1 MNREY
6 VLAIA
11 ALVVVIG
18 ALSTLALTGAVS
30 DPGASETATEVETDG
45 DVSLAEI
52 TISSEHV
59 TGGTATLAVDSHL
72 EHRGDPVENVT
83 VVHRVTD
90 TNSGLVENT
99 TEREVDTLGENSSD
113 RAETVVTDSIAVP
126 RESSYEI
133 ETFVYREG
141 ARIESASHSIEGVD
155 ALPPA
160 YADTDVEFHRFGSG
174 GSLADVP
181 AIEYAI
187 ESTTDDRAT
196 LEVASY
202 LTNTGDDPEE
212 DLELEVKA
220 RQSGSEVVADSATVD
235 LSTVD
240 PGETASPTVDLEVP
254 TEYDYYLDAVL
265 WRDGTIVET
274 DRAVANLGEG
284 SLSVDEMDGE
294 SGLEVSDFTG
304 GSGVGADDA
313 DAADD
318 GNDDRDNDDRDQDND
333 GTPGFG
339 AAIAV
344 AALLATIAL
353 ARRFQ

>member
-30 DPGASETATEVETDG
+30 DPDGSETATDVETDG
-45 DVSLAEI
+45 DVSLTEI

-99 TEREVDTLGENSSD
+99 TEREVDTLGGDSSD
-113 RAETVVTDSIAVP
+113 RAETVVTDSVAVP

-133 ETFVYREG
+133 ETFVYRDG
-141 ARIESASHSIEGVD
+141 ARLESASHSIEGVD
-155 ALPPA
+155 ALTPA
-160 YADTDVEFHRFGSG
+160 YADTDVEFHRFGG
-174 GSLADVP
+174 GSFADVP

-202 LTNTGDDPEE
+202 LTNTGDDAED

-235 LSTVD
+235 LSTVG

-274 DRAVANLGEG
+274 DRAVANLGDG
-284 SLSVDEMDGE
+284 SLSVDETDGDG
-294 SGLEVSDFTG
+294 GLEVSEFTG

-313 DAADD
+313 DVADD
-318 GNDDRDNDDRDQDND
+318 GHDDRDNDDRDQDND

>member
-1 MNREY
+1 MNRES

-18 ALSTLALTGAVS
+18 ALSTLALAGAVS
-30 DPGASETATEVETDG
+30 DPDDSEAAADVETEG

-52 TISSEHV
+52 TISTEEV
-59 TGGTATLAVDSHL
+59 TGGTATLAVDTHL
-72 EHRGDPVENVT
+72 AHRGDPVENVT

-99 TEREVDTLGENSSD
+99 TEREVETLGEESD
-113 RAETVVTDSIAVP
+113 AEAETVVTDSVAVP

-133 ETFVYREG
+133 ETLIYRDG
-141 ARIESASHSIEGVD
+141 ARTESTSHSIQGVD
-155 ALPPA
+155 ALTPA
-160 YADTDVEFHRFGSG
+160 YADTDVEFHRFGGS

-187 ESTTDDRAT
+187 ESSTDDRAS

-202 LTNTGDDPEE
+202 LTNTGDDPEP

-220 RQSGSEVVADSATVD
+220 RQAGSEIVADSATVD

-240 PGETASPTVDLEVP
+240 AGETASPTVELEVAQ
-254 TEYDYYLDAVL
+254 EYDYYLDAVL

-274 DRAVANLGEG
+274 DRAVANLGPG
-284 SLSVDEMDGE
+284 SLSVDEADGE
-294 SGLEVSDFTG
+294 DGLEVSDFTG
-304 GSGVGADDA
+304 GSGLSSDAAADA
-313 DAADD
+313 DESTHDR
-318 GNDDRDNDDRDQDND
+318 NDDRDED

-339 AAIAV
+339 GAVAA

-353 ARRFQ
+353 ARRYR

>member
-30 DPGASETATEVETDG
+30 DPEASEAATEVETDG

-59 TGGTATLAVDSHL
+59 TGGTATIAVDSHL
-72 EHRGDPVENVT
+72 EHRGDPVDNVT

-99 TEREVDTLGENSSD
+99 TEREVDVLGEGSSD
-113 RAETVVTDSIAVP
+113 RSETVVTDSVAVP

-133 ETFVYREG
+133 ETFVYRDG
-141 ARIESASHSIEGVD
+141 ARLESASHSIEGVD
-155 ALPPA
+155 ALTPA
-160 YADTDVEFHRFGSG
+160 YADTDVEFHRFGG
-174 GSLADVP
+174 GSFADVP

-202 LTNTGDDPEE
+202 LTNTGDDAED

-284 SLSVDEMDGE
+284 SLSVDETDGDG
-294 SGLEVSDFTG
+294 GLEVSEFTG

-313 DAADD
+313 DVADD
-318 GNDDRDNDDRDQDND
+318 GHDDRDNDDRDQDND

-344 AALLATIAL
+344 AALLATIAF

>member
-11 ALVVVIG
+11 ALVVVVG

-30 DPGASETATEVETDG
+30 DPDDSETATDVETDG

-52 TISSEHV
+52 TISSEDV
-59 TGGTATLAVDSHL
+59 TGGTATIAVDSHL
-72 EHRGDPVENVT
+72 EHRGDPVDNVT

-99 TEREVDTLGENSSD
+99 TEREVDVLGEGSSD
-113 RAETVVTDSIAVP
+113 RSETVVTDSVAVP

-133 ETFVYREG
+133 ETFVYRDG
-141 ARIESASHSIEGVD
+141 ARLESASHSIEGVD
-155 ALPPA
+155 ALTPA
-160 YADTDVEFHRFGSG
+160 YADTDVEFHRFGG
-174 GSLADVP
+174 GSFADVP

-202 LTNTGDDPEE
+202 LTNTGDDAED

-284 SLSVDEMDGE
+284 SLSVDETDGE
-294 SGLEVSDFTG
+294 GGLEVSDFTG
-304 GSGVGADDA
+304 GSGVGTDDA

-318 GNDDRDNDDRDQDND
+318 DHDDDRDGD